1 MSYTGQ
7 TINFKTLADD
17 FQTMAN
23 HHKQLNSF
31 GLGNVDQISY
41 WTQSRDKQ
49 NNTTYNSPIY
59 PLLYVVPSIVEN
71 NKQFKIWEF
80 NTLVMDIVERNLD
93 NQVDTI
99 SDTLQIVQDIISQY
113 RLSVT
118 AQFGNYY
125 DKYFVNDTTNII
137 PFLEK
142 QDDMV
147 NGWNAKIRIQ
157 TKTYL
162 DRCSAAFNTFTG
174 TPIQHLN
181 GINHKTFHDDFRM
194 LADYHKQLNSFG
206 FGAVEDFQYWTESR
220 DKQDNTTYNAPIY
233 PLLYVVPN
241 DVQQLIGYTNYTFD
255 LIVADII
262 ERDLSNQ
269 IDVISDTE
277 EILTDIISQFR
288 LSVTQSLGN
297 FNNEYYL
304 NENITESPFIEQY
317 DDLLGGWTATISV
330 MVKMAL
336 NRCDAPFDNFITPSV
351 TPSQTSTP
359 LPSATQT
366 STPTNTPT
374 NTPSVTQTQTPTN
387 TLTPTQTSTVTNTP
401 SVTQTNTPT
410 NTETQTQ
417 TPTNTATLTPTQ
429 TPSLSAGATPNPTT
443 TQTATPSVTPTNTIT
458 PTNTQTSTPT
468 NTPSE
473 TATNTPTQTSTPSET
488 PTNTPSNTATQTP
501 SVTPSITA
509 TQTNTPTQTGSDT
522 PTPTPTNTSTPTNT
536 ASVTPSQT
544 GSDTPTPT
552 PTQTNT
558 PSVTATNTP
567 TQTGSDTPTP
577 TPTQTNTPSI
587 TASPTQTNTPSIT
600 ASQTQT
606 PTNTATNTL
615 TPTPSITASQTATP
629 TNTATNTLTPTP
641 SITASQTATPTN
653 TATNTLTPTPSI
665 TASQTVTP
673 TITQTQTPTASGV
686 VTYCQWNNIATP
698 WNLDTNLWNVCSLIP
713 TPTPTTT
720 TTNTPTPTNTPS
732 VTPPPFV
739 PSSLSNLQYWFDATS
754 GLTYDIFYNVSN
766 WTNYGLLGSTVNQ
779 GTVSRQ
785 PKLSL
790 SSTLGSYTGYA
801 VGFTNRAYMSAT
813 FGSANYS
820 SSTVFSVMKINGVSG
835 SGWSIDL
842 FDTGANNYSWSW
854 QSYDTGSTSIVRKTP
869 GSSTSPS
876 RTKAPLLLAT
886 SGTSS
891 SFFTASFNDVLG
903 TSGSTTYTG
912 TTATQF
918 EFGYEPG
925 VNTATNIE
933 VFEYLVYNRVL
944 TSTEYANVM
953 NYLKTKYQYN
963 TW

>member
-1 MSYTGQ
+1 
-7 TINFKTLADD
+7 
-17 FQTMAN
+17 
-23 HHKQLNSF
+23 
-31 GLGNVDQISY
+31 
-41 WTQSRDKQ
+41 
-49 NNTTYNSPIY
+49 
-59 PLLYVVPSIVEN
+59 
-71 NKQFKIWEF
+71 
-80 NTLVMDIVERNLD
+80 
-93 NQVDTI
+93 
-99 SDTLQIVQDIISQY
+99 
-113 RLSVT
+113 
-118 AQFGNYY
+118 
-125 DKYFVNDTTNII
+125 
-137 PFLEK
+137 
-142 QDDMV
+142 
-147 NGWNAKIRIQ
+147 
-157 TKTYL
+157 
-162 DRCSAAFNTFTG
+162 
-174 TPIQHLN
+174 
-181 GINHKTFHDDFRM
+181 M

-220 DKQDNTTYNAPIY
+220 DKQDNTTYNSPIY

-269 IDVISDTE
+269 IDVLSDTE

-304 NENITESPFIEQY
+304 DENITETPFIEQY

-336 NRCDAPFDNFITPSV
+336 NRCDAPFDNFIPITPTTTATPTNTPTMTQTVTFTPTSSV
-351 TPSQTSTP
+351 TP
-359 LPSATQT
+359 TQT
-366 STPTNTPT
+366 NTPTLTETPTNTPT
-374 NTPSVTQTQTPTN
+374 NTT
-387 TLTPTQTSTVTNTP
+387 
-401 SVTQTNTPT
+401 TQTNTPT
-410 NTETQTQ
+410 NT
-417 TPTNTATLTPTQ
+417 ATITPTQ

-458 PTNTQTSTPT
+458 PTNTQTNTPT
-468 NTPSE
+468 NSASVTPSI
-473 TATNTPTQTSTPSET
+473 TATNTET
-488 PTNTPSNTATQTP
+488 PTNTPTNTATQTP

-509 TQTNTPTQTGSDT
+509 SQTNTPTQTGSDT

-536 ASVTPSQT
+536 ASVTPTQT

-600 ASQTQT
+600 ASQTMTPTPSITATQTNTPTPSITATQTNT

-641 SITASQTATPTN
+641 SITASQTATPT
-653 TATNTLTPTPSI
+653 PSI
-665 TASQTVTP
+665 TATQTNTP

-686 VTYCQWNNIATP
+686 VTYCYWNNIATP

-732 VTPPPFV
+732 KTPPPFV

-820 SSTVFSVMKINGVSG
+820 SSTVFSVMKINGTSG
-835 SGWSIDL
+835 AGWSIDI
-842 FDTGANNYSWSW
+842 FDTGTNNYSWSW

-891 SFFTASFNDVLG
+891 SFFTASFNDALG
-903 TSGSTTYTG
+903 TSGTSIYTG

-925 VNTATNIE
+925 INTSTNIE
-933 VFEYLVYNRVL
+933 VFEYIVYNRVL